1 MPYTIDQD
9 PRNNDDGKE
18 LPATPYGPH
27 PRGTD
32 AAAGGA
38 DSSPLDNEPTGEER
52 LEAAEGEKRARE
64 KRGNPDGPVTRRTNP
79 KAEQ

>member
-9 PRNNDDGKE
+9 PRNSDEGDE

-52 LEAAEGEKRARE
+52 LDAAVAEKGARE
-64 KRGNPDGPVTRRTNP
+64 KRGNSDGPVTRKTNP